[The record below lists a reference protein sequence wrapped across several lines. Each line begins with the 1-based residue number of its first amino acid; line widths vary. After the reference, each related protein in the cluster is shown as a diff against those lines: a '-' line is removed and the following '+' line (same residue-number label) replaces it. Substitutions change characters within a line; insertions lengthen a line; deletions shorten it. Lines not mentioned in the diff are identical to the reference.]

1 MEPIDFLVCVR
12 CFTYNHASYI
22 EDAMNGFCMQKTSFP
37 YVCVIVDDASTDGE
51 PEIIEKYI
59 GENFDLGDK
68 AVVRNE
74 ETDDYYFTFTQ
85 HKSNK
90 NCFFAVYLLK
100 YNHYKKKD
108 KFQYFSEFY
117 DNVKYHA
124 LCEGDDYWIYPK
136 KLQRQVDFMESH
148 SDYTLC
154 YGRCKHFFEETKKM
168 SSQIEGG
175 VAETFEELMK
185 NNSIPTATVLYR
197 GNIINDY
204 LNNIQPQ
211 ERHWRMG
218 DYPMWIYFAHE
229 GSVKYMA
236 DVFAVYRVLRESASH
251 STNEEKSEAFVHST
265 YEIVKFYSDY
275 FNRPELFNIESLYK
289 ALFRNAFMYGNK
301 RKAIAYFK
309 KVSIPTPTMKMKY
322 FIIKNRFLYNLLKGY
337 FFNAVE

>member
-1 MEPIDFLVCVR
+1 MYKIQFIVSVR
-12 CFTYNHASYI
+12 CFTFNQSKYI
-22 EDAMNGFCMQKTSFP
+22 EETLDGFVMQKTSFP
-37 YVCVIVDDASTDGE
+37 FICIIMDDDSQDGE
-51 PEIIEKYI
+51 PEVIKHYLEHHF
-59 GENFDLGDK
+59 NLADDS
-68 AVVRNE
+68 VVRNE
-74 ETDDYYFTFTQ
+74 ETDDYIMTFAQ
-85 HKSNK
+85 HKENK
-90 NCFFAVYLLK
+90 NCYFAVYYLK
-100 YNHYKKKD
+100 YNHYKKKA
-108 KFQYFSEFY
+108 KEPYFSCWEK
-117 DNVKYHA
+117 DVKYIA

-136 KLQRQVDFMESH
+136 KLQRQVDFMETH